1 MLRRRL
7 TFPAAA
13 IALVLSFSLTGLGIW
28 TGNVI
33 VSAMSDQLVQQWT
46 EAVRRDVNVMITTGD
61 SMSTRMVNDIGR
73 HDVPLGD
80 PAALGRELYGLLR
93 DEPNVQW
100 LACSNEA
107 GGVIDA
113 GRLADG
119 TLVFLMTD
127 GFRAGMFREYEA
139 SPDGRMGNIRKSGV
153 YLDARQKPW
162 YTRARDTRSK
172 GWSEP
177 FLGSAE
183 FVLGV
188 ALSAP
193 VFNKDGGFAGV
204 CNVVLILTALTD
216 FMKSTRLGDNGRAF
230 IIDTTG
236 QLIAASGRV
245 APVVTGNDGKEAR
258 LLASEAAD
266 PIVRETARHLA
277 RHPEIIAPS
286 STGPRA
292 FSFDDP
298 EQGRIYAAVDRF
310 EAPGKIAW
318 TIISALPAS
327 DFLGPVYRAAYLS
340 IAVGTAIVAVFVIL
354 GLWVGG
360 RTLRPLTALTQAAQA
375 IAKGE
380 WRDVPEVQRND
391 EVGVLAQSF
400 TLMTARLKETLNGL
414 RRSEARLEE
423 AQRLTHVGYWERD
436 FDTDHIAWSDETFRI
451 FGLAPQ
457 QPAITF
463 AELQELIHPEDR
475 GMVTE
480 AMAEALRGGPR
491 YDVEYRVVRPNGEL
505 RIIHSQG
512 DVTRDESGRPHRMF
526 GTIQDITERKQ
537 AAEAL
542 RAAQAE
548 LAHVNR
554 VATMGQLTAS
564 IAHEVNQPIASAHNN
579 ANAALRFL
587 DRSPPDLE
595 EVREALGC
603 IVNDTDRAGD
613 VIGRI
618 RALIKKAPAHKRR
631 FDLNEAILD
640 VIALT
645 RSEVLRHGVL
655 LQTQLA
661 TGLPLIEGD
670 PIQLQQVILNLIM
683 NAVEAMSGITE
694 GARELKISTETGAA
708 GGVLVTVRDSGPGL
722 DPTTVD
728 RVFEAFY
735 TTKPE
740 GMGMGLAI
748 CRSIIEA
755 HGGRMWV
762 TANEPRGAVFRFT
775 LPLRRDEAALA
786 EHVGEMPVA

>member
-13 IALVLSFSLTGLGIW
+13 IALVLSFFLTGLGIW
-28 TGNVI
+28 AGNVI

-139 SPDGRMGNIRKSGV
+139 TPDGRMGNLRKSGV

-162 YTRARDTRSK
+162 YTRARDTRAK

-193 VFNKDGGFAGV
+193 VFNKDGGFTGV

-310 EAPGKIAW
+310 EAPGEIAW

-400 TLMTARLKETLNGL
+400 TLMTARLKETLDGL

-436 FDTDHIAWSDETFRI
+436 FDTDHITWSDETLRI

-491 YDVEYRVVRPNGEL
+491 YDVEYRVVRPDGEL
-505 RIIHSQG
+505 RIAHSQG
-512 DVTRDESGRPHRMF
+512 DVTRDESGRPHRIF
-526 GTIQDITERKQ
+526 GTIQDVTERKQ
-537 AAEAL
+537 AVEAL
-542 RAAQAE
+542 RKAQTE

-564 IAHEVNQPIASAHNN
+564 IAHEILQPIGAARNY
-579 ANAALRFL
+579 ARAALNFL
-587 DRSPPDLE
+587 DQQPPDLR
-595 EVREALGC
+595 EVKEALGR
-603 IVNDTDRAGD
+603 IVGAADRSGE
-613 VIGRI
+613 IIERI
-618 RALIKKAPAHKRR
+618 RDNIKKAPPRR
-631 FDLNEAILD
+631 DRIDLNKAINE
-640 VIALT
+640 VIVLA
-645 RSEVLRHGVL
+645 RSELTKNGVSV
-655 LQTQLA
+655 QTRL
-661 TGLPLIEGD
+661 TEGLFPVKGD
-670 PIQLQQVILNLIM
+670 RVQVQQVVMNLIL
-683 NAVEAMSGITE
+683 NAVEAMSSVE
-694 GARELKISTETGAA
+694 AGARELLISTEQSQTD
-708 GGVLVTVRDSGPGL
+708 GVLVAVRDSGPGI
-722 DPTTVD
+722 DPGRLE

-735 TTKPE
+735 TTKS
-740 GMGMGLAI
+740 GGMGLSI

-775 LPLRRDEAALA
+775 LPLSRDEPAPA
-786 EHVGEMPVA
+786 EHFGEMPAA

>member
-13 IALVLSFSLTGLGIW
+13 LALVLSFFLTGLGIW
-28 TGNVI
+28 AGNVI
-33 VSAMSDQLVQQWT
+33 VSAMSNQLVQQMT
-46 EAVRRDVNVMITTGD
+46 EAVRRDVDVMIATGD
-61 SMSTRMVNDIGR
+61 RMSTRMVNDIDR
-73 HDVPLGD
+73 HDVPLDD

-100 LACSNEA
+100 LACSNKA

-113 GRLADG
+113 GRLPDG
-119 TLVFLMTD
+119 MLVFLMTD

-139 SPDGRMGNIRKSGV
+139 SPDGRMGNLRKSGV

-162 YTRARDTRSK
+162 YMRARDTRARS
-172 GWSEP
+172 WSEP

-204 CNVVLILTALTD
+204 CNVVLILTALSD
-216 FMKSTRLGDNGRAF
+216 FMKSTRLGDNGQAF

-236 QLIAASGRV
+236 QLIAASGGV
-245 APVVTGNDGKEAR
+245 APIVTGNDGKEAR

-266 PIVRETARHLA
+266 AIIRETARHLA
-277 RHPEIIAPS
+277 RHPEIVGPS
-286 STGPRA
+286 STGPRT
-292 FSFDDP
+292 FSFEDP

-310 EAPGKIAW
+310 DAPGEIAW

-340 IAVGTAIVAVFVIL
+340 VAVGTAIVAVFVIL

-360 RTLRPLTALTQAAQA
+360 RTLRPLTTLTQAAQA

-391 EVGVLAQSF
+391 EIGVLAQSF
-400 TLMTARLKETLNGL
+400 TLMTARLKETLNDL

-423 AQRLTHVGYWERD
+423 AQHLTHVGYWERD
-436 FDTDHIAWSDETFRI
+436 LDTDHIAWSDETFRI

-457 QPAITF
+457 QAAITF

-475 GMVTE
+475 WMVTQ
-480 AMAEALRGGPR
+480 ALAEALRGGPR
-491 YDVEYRVVRPNGEL
+491 YDVEYRVARPNGEL

-512 DVTRDESGRPHRMF
+512 DVTRDESGRPHRIF

-537 AAEAL
+537 AEEAL
-542 RAAQAE
+542 REAQTE
-548 LAHVNR
+548 LARVNR

-564 IAHEVNQPIASAHNN
+564 IAHEVSQPIGAAVMD
-579 ANAALRFL
+579 ARAALRWL
-587 DRSPPDLE
+587 GAHPPDLE
-595 EVREALGC
+595 EVRQALDH
-603 IVNDTDRAGD
+603 IVKSGNRARE
-613 VIGRI
+613 VIGGI
-618 RALIKKAPAHKRR
+618 RALIKKAPARKRR

-640 VIALT
+640 VISLT
-645 RSEVLRHGVL
+645 RSEVLRHAVL

-670 PIQLQQVILNLIM
+670 RIQLQQVILNLIM
-683 NAVEAMSGITE
+683 NAVEAMSGIGE
-694 GARELKISTETGAA
+694 EAREVLISTETDPA
-708 GGVLVTVRDSGPGL
+708 GSVLVTVRDSGPGL
-722 DPTTVD
+722 DPTSVD
-728 RVFEAFY
+728 RIFEAFY

-755 HGGRMWV
+755 HGGRLWAS
-762 TANEPRGAVFRFT
+762 ANESRGAVFQFT
-775 LPLRRDEAALA
+775 LPPERDETSA
-786 EHVGEMPVA
+786 EHVA

>member
-13 IALVLSFSLTGLGIW
+13 IALVLSFFLTGLGIW
-28 TGNVI
+28 AGNVI
-33 VSAMSDQLVQQWT
+33 VAAMSDQLLQQWT
-46 EAVRRDVNVMITTGD
+46 KAVRRDVNVMITTGD
-61 SMSTRMVNDIGR
+61 RMSTRMVNDIGR

-139 SPDGRMGNIRKSGV
+139 TPDGRMGNLRKSGV

-162 YTRARDTRSK
+162 YTRARDTRAK

-193 VFNKDGGFAGV
+193 VFNKDGGFTGV

-310 EAPGKIAW
+310 EAPGEIAW

-400 TLMTARLKETLNGL
+400 TLMTARLKETLDGL

-436 FDTDHIAWSDETFRI
+436 FDTDHITWSDETLRI

-491 YDVEYRVVRPNGEL
+491 YDVEYRVVRPDGEL
-505 RIIHSQG
+505 RIAHSQG
-512 DVTRDESGRPHRMF
+512 DVTRDESGRPHRIF
-526 GTIQDITERKQ
+526 GTIQDVTERKQ
-537 AAEAL
+537 AVEAL
-542 RAAQAE
+542 RKAQTE

-564 IAHEVNQPIASAHNN
+564 IAHEILQPIGAARNY
-579 ANAALRFL
+579 ARAALNFL
-587 DRSPPDLE
+587 DQQPPDLR
-595 EVREALGC
+595 EVKEALGR
-603 IVNDTDRAGD
+603 IVGAADRSGE
-613 VIGRI
+613 IIERI
-618 RALIKKAPAHKRR
+618 RDNIKKAPPRR
-631 FDLNEAILD
+631 DRIDLNKAINE
-640 VIALT
+640 VIVLA
-645 RSEVLRHGVL
+645 RSELTKNGVSV
-655 LQTQLA
+655 QTRL
-661 TGLPLIEGD
+661 TEGLFPVKGD
-670 PIQLQQVILNLIM
+670 RVQVQQVVMNLIL
-683 NAVEAMSGITE
+683 NAVEAMSSVE
-694 GARELKISTETGAA
+694 AGARELLISTEQSQTD
-708 GGVLVTVRDSGPGL
+708 GVLVAVRDSGPGI
-722 DPTTVD
+722 DPGRLE

-735 TTKPE
+735 TTKS
-740 GMGMGLAI
+740 GGMGLSI

-775 LPLRRDEAALA
+775 LPLSRDEPAPA
-786 EHVGEMPVA
+786 ERVGEMPVA